1 MVLFP
6 GLALCLLAE
15 LFRATHFLEQPPQVL
30 GRVDEF
36 NDSDPVLVAYTPV
49 TNVTQNIM
57 DKVAA
62 AAFMKGVLLR
72 GPCLD
77 RKSTR
82 LNSSHKHR
90 SRMPSSA

>member
-1 MVLFP
+1 MTQGLSSGARSSLF
-6 GLALCLLAE
+6 AE

-49 TNVTQNIM
+49 TNVTQSIM

-62 AAFMKGVLLR
+62 ADFMKGALF
-72 GPCLD
+72 
-77 RKSTR
+77 
-82 LNSSHKHR
+82 SSPR
-90 SRMPSSA
+90 FIIMQPVRI